1 MKKMFVLSLILIAT
15 ATAAQEKAKP
25 LDVSVRQVN
34 DRRSAGFFAQLAISL
49 DLPKIKAS
57 EVAATRVVIASATD
71 ETGLDL
77 VDHEKTPELESTMQG
92 IVGRNN
98 PADTPASVS
107 VTLKNPARKATRVKE
122 VRGEIELYM
131 PAKDPNSVA
140 EIAKFLSG
148 SGKPFPHK
156 ALKANGVEIA
166 LLSTSQVDAEKKKR
180 AEAKKKEYAEMG
192 FSGED
197 LENMLK
203 NFMES
208 LLGVQESELLARV
221 KDPNGRIQEITFIDS
236 AGEVKPVMMRDEEGL
251 TLLSTWAKP
260 EADWK
265 MRVSMRTAKNVVR
278 YTFALNDVPLP

>member
-1 MKKMFVLSLILIAT
+1 MKKMFVLSLVLVAT
-15 ATAAQEKAKP
+15 ATAAQEKGKP
-25 LDVSVRQVN
+25 LDVAVRQVN

-57 EVAATRVVIASATD
+57 EVAATRVTVTSATD

-77 VDHEKTPELESTMQG
+77 VDREKTPELESTHQG

-98 PADTPASVS
+98 APDTPASVS
-107 VTLKNPARKATRVKE
+107 VTLKNPARKATKVKE

-148 SGKPFPHK
+148 SGKPFGHK

-166 LLSTSQVDAEKKKR
+166 LLSDAQVAAEKKKR
-180 AEAKKKEYAEMG
+180 AEVKRKEYAEMG

-197 LENMLK
+197 LENMMKDFVGAL
-203 NFMES
+203 F
-208 LLGVQESELLARV
+208 GVQESELLARV

-236 AGEVKPVMMRDEEGL
+236 AGEVKPVMMRDEDGV
-251 TLLSTWAKP
+251 TLLSTWSKP

-265 MRVSMRTAKNVVR
+265 MRVSMRTAKNVVK
-278 YTFALNDVPLP
+278 YSFALNDVPLP